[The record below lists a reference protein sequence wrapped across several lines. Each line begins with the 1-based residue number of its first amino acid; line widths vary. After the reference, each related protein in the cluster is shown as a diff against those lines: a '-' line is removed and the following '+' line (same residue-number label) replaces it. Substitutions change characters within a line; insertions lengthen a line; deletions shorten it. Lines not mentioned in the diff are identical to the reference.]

1 MVVIFV
7 TCAHTLA
14 HSELSA
20 LKKKKVFICQGKL
33 NIKNPL
39 EFRNYR
45 QLCPHDYKAIAE
57 SFQGSRIWEK
67 KNLGGKFSGI
77 AELSI

>member
-14 HSELSA
+14 YSELSA
-20 LKKKKVFICQGKL
+20 WKKKKKKVSICQGKL
-33 NIKNPL
+33 NIKNPF
-39 EFRNYR
+39 EFHNYR
-45 QLCPHDYKAIAE
+45 QLSPHDYKAIAE

-67 KNLGGKFSGI
+67 KNLGGNSV
-77 AELSI
+77 A